1 MCERKTPLPSGS
13 CRSGVT
19 VAVMSG
25 QTAYAE
31 ITRAPEAAGTQQ
43 EDVKR
48 LYKETCTR
56 LRDTRPPWS
65 CDAKWE
71 DSKCLDR

>member
-1 MCERKTPLPSGS
+1 MCERGETPFPSGS
-13 CRSGVT
+13 SRSGVT

-31 ITRAPEAAGTQQ
+31 ITRAPEAAGEQQ

-48 LYKETCTR
+48 LYKEM
-56 LRDTRPPWS
+56 
-65 CDAKWE
+65 
-71 DSKCLDR
+71 